1 MTVNLL
7 EKLGNGNP
15 QLFREIKGRLKG
27 RNIAIAVSLSIMT
40 QFLNVMFFYIQLPAD
55 DKGYNHFS
63 TCIEKIQDECVRSI
77 INWQEWWLELSQM
90 LSLILLCTLVLGGV
104 YMLINDLAQEEKRGT
119 LNFIRLSPQSSQ
131 KILLGKLLGV
141 PILLYLAILLAIPL
155 HLYAAIGAHINL
167 GLVIGSY
174 LLVGVICSCFYTA
187 AMLYTFL
194 GGLQPWL
201 GTFST
206 SLLLFPLLP
215 LLYLF
220 LYIDVDHFPFN
231 NTYLRWF
238 DLPIGENIAYAYC
251 FTFACFGG
259 INYGIWQ
266 VLNRRFLNPNA
277 TLFSKKQSYF
287 LVFFTNLLLLGFA
300 WPNSTVSHP
309 EPIVGYG
316 FLFGIVPFCFL
327 ILIGGLSPTRQTLQD
342 WARYQV
348 GRSKKAL
355 VQELILGEKSPST
368 IAIGLNLVIT
378 ALIWM
383 PWMLLFNDVNPSQL
397 HDLSQR
403 QVVID
408 LSQRQ
413 VVISF
418 VLMVNM
424 ILLGSAI
431 VQIILLTKLQKP
443 QVWAA
448 GIIGIILSLP
458 PILVLFLALHNPQES
473 WLWLFSVAPI
483 SIQHVSNT
491 SIFLALLSQWT
502 MLTLLSSQLTRQLKK
517 AGESTTKALLIPSR
531 GKT

>member
-7 EKLGNGNP
+7 DKLGNWNP

-27 RNIAIAVSLSIMT
+27 RNIAIAVSISLMT
-40 QFLNVMFFYIQLPAD
+40 QFLNVMYFYIQLPAD
-55 DKGYNHFS
+55 DKGYNRFS
-63 TCIEKIQDECVRSI
+63 TCIGRTIKQDECVRYI
-77 INWQEWWLELSQM
+77 IKWQEWWLELSNM
-90 LSLILLCTLVLGGV
+90 LSLILLCTLLLAGV
-104 YMLINDLAQEEKRGT
+104 YMLMSDLAQEEKRGT

-155 HLYAAIGAHINL
+155 HLYAAIGAKIDL

-174 LLVGVICSCFYTA
+174 LLVGVICSGFYTA

-220 LYIDVDHFPFN
+220 LYRDVDHLSFN

-238 DLPIGENIAYAYC
+238 DLPLGENMAFAYC
-251 FTFACFGG
+251 FTVACFGAVT
-259 INYGIWQ
+259 YGIWQ
-266 VLNRRFLNPNA
+266 LVNRRFLNPNA
-277 TLFSKKQSYF
+277 TLISKKQSYF
-287 LVFFTNLLLLGFA
+287 LVFFTNLWLLGFA
-300 WPNSTVSHP
+300 WPNSTVSHFSP
-309 EPIVGYG
+309 SVGYLD
-316 FLFGIVPFCFL
+316 LFFIVPFCFL
-327 ILIGGLSPTRQTLQD
+327 LLIGGLSPTRQTLQD

-355 VQELILGEKSPST
+355 VQELIWGEKSPST
-368 IAIGLNLVIT
+368 IAIGLNLVLT

-383 PWMLLFNDVNPSQL
+383 PWLLLFNHVNLPQYEY
-397 HDLSQR
+397 HLSQI
-403 QVVID
+403 QVA
-408 LSQRQ
+408 
-413 VVISF
+413 ISF

-424 ILLGSAI
+424 ILLSSAI
-431 VQIILLTKLQKP
+431 VQIILLTKLPKP

-458 PILVLFLALHNPQES
+458 PVLVSFLASHNPQQS
-473 WLWLFSVAPI
+473 WLWLFSVAVI
-483 SIQHVSNT
+483 SIQQVSNT
-491 SIFLALLSQWT
+491 SIFIALLSQWT
-502 MLTLLSSQLTRQLKK
+502 ILTVLSFQLTRQLKK
-517 AGESTTKALLIPSR
+517 AGESTTKTLLIPSIR
-531 GKT
+531 KT